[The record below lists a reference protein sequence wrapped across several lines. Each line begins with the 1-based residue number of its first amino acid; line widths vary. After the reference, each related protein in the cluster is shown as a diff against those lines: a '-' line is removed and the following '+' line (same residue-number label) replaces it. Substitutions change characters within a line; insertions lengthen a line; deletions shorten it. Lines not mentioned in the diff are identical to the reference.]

1 MKIPKHK
8 RGLRPRSWGKTL
20 DARIVDYYTSTGLS
34 YREIAKLV
42 GKSHMYVKRVI
53 DKKKGAGA

>member
-1 MKIPKHK
+1 MEIQKNK
-8 RGLRPRSWGKTL
+8 RGLRPRSWAKSL
-20 DARIVDYYTSTGLS
+20 DKRIASYYTSSGLS

-53 DKKKGAGA
+53 DKKKGAVA